1 MCKSKWLVN
10 SVLLVLMGG
19 ASVSAEMMP
28 VYMLNPIVI
37 TAERQEKTDLE
48 TPSTT
53 EIITEKD
60 IKEKGYTSVFDA
72 LEHTVVLTTF
82 LDALAGRMAV
92 GTLAVLWYGGW
103 DRGP

>member
-72 LEHTVVLTTF
+72 LEHTVGITLF
-82 LDALAGRMAV
+82 LMALAGRMAV
-92 GTLAVLWYGGW
+92 GM
-103 DRGP
+103 

>member
-60 IKEKGYTSVFDA
+60 IKEKG
-72 LEHTVVLTTF
+72 
-82 LDALAGRMAV
+82 
-92 GTLAVLWYGGW
+92 
-103 DRGP
+103 

>member
-72 LEHTVVLTTF
+72 LEHTVGITAF
-82 LDALAGRMAV
+82 LWPWRE
-92 GTLAVLWYGGW
+92 GW
-103 DRGP
+103 RWACKPCHDPRDG

>member
-60 IKEKGYTSVFDA
+60 IKEKGILLYLMPWSIPWE
-72 LEHTVVLTTF
+72 LQLF
-82 LDALAGRMAV
+82 LMALAGRMAV
-92 GTLAVLWYGGW
+92 GM
-103 DRGP
+103 